1 MSPTFSLICVVHVLW
16 PNLVDPN
23 PVSLSENI
31 CVYTV
36 FQNWKKKKKKIL
48 WMGFLHIFIMQT
60 GRGPNIF
67 FSRFL
72 PLFSLNFLSFFL
84 LCIFLQ
90 HPNGPRQPE
99 HQMHPDWKIGTWWKW
114 VWTKTVCFT
123 AKIIGIAEQ
132 ETMAVWIDV
141 VGYMA
146 MPLWA
151 LRHQVWYGF
160 LAVGVPMGCG
170 FGMRLLNM
178 LWKPWKNQP
187 WKLSQLP
194 LLLQS
199 FESSHDVL
207 L

>member
-1 MSPTFSLICVVHVLW
+1 MAQFGGSQS
-16 PNLVDPN
+16 
-23 PVSLSENI
+23 SEFVWKYL
-31 CVYTV
+31 CVYCV
-36 FQNWKKKKKKIL
+36 SELRKKKKKKTVN
-48 WMGFLHIFIMQT
+48 GFLAHFHYANWPWTQHLLFT
-60 GRGPNIF
+60 VSSTF
-67 FSRFL
+67 FSQF
-72 PLFSLNFLSFFL
+72 SFFL
-84 LCIFLQ
+84 SSLHLS
-90 HPNGPRQPE
+90 PTSKWTSPPE
-99 HQMHPDWKIGTWWKW
+99 HQMRPDWKIGTWWKW

>member
-1 MSPTFSLICVVHVLW
+1 MKDTLQAT
-16 PNLVDPN
+16 NR
-23 PVSLSENI
+23 
-31 CVYTV
+31 
-36 FQNWKKKKKKIL
+36 KGRKITRR
-48 WMGFLHIFIMQT
+48 I
-60 GRGPNIF
+60 
-67 FSRFL
+67 

-90 HPNGPRQPE
+90 HPHPNEPHLLE
-99 HQMHPDWKIGTWWKW
+99 HQMRPDWQIGTWWQW

-123 AKIIGIAEQ
+123 AKNGIAEQ
-132 ETMAVWIDV
+132 ETVAVWIDV
-141 VGYMA
+141 VGFVT

-151 LRHQVWYGF
+151 SRLVPAELGEVRHRVWYGF

-178 LWKPWKNQP
+178 HWKLWKNQP
-187 WKLSQLP
+187 WKFGKLP

>member
-1 MSPTFSLICVVHVLW
+1 MAQFGGSQS
-16 PNLVDPN
+16 
-23 PVSLSENI
+23 SEFVWKYL
-31 CVYTV
+31 CVYCV
-36 FQNWKKKKKKIL
+36 SELKKKKKRDCE
-48 WMGFLHIFIMQT
+48 WVSCT
-60 GRGPNIF
+60 
-67 FSRFL
+67 
-72 PLFSLNFLSFFL
+72 FSLCKLAVDPTSSFHGFFHFFLSIFCLSFFFAYFSNIQMDL
-84 LCIFLQ
+84 ANLSIRCIQIGRSELDG
-90 HPNGPRQPE
+90 NGFGL
-99 HQMHPDWKIGTWWKW
+99 KL
-114 VWTKTVCFT
+114 CFT